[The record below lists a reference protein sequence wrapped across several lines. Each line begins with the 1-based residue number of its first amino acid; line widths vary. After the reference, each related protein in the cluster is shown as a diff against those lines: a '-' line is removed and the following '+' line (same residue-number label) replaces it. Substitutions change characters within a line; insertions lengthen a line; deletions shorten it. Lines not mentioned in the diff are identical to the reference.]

1 MQKPKIQLDKRIAK
15 ICLYRGIT
23 LIIALAVVMAL
34 YLNRGFF
41 THIWEIIIAVLRPI
55 VIGGMLAY
63 LLAPIARRM
72 EAVFSKDGTG
82 KWARP
87 VSVALSY
94 LVLALFVLVPLAL
107 ILLALYKTFD
117 AVSVSG
123 IKEFFE
129 MFKGGVGDL
138 TDTLIEKLGA
148 FGISEDKL
156 KEAAAAFMGS
166 AKTAG
171 SGLLFG
177 IIFSVYF
184 LLDRGNIGEY
194 WLRAYNLIT
203 GGKHKVPASRFSRPQ
218 SFSAS
223 FCELPLTYRM
233 LPLRS
238 STLPEEGSEAAASD
252 LFAKSARGL
261 SAAGSFSGTARL
273 P

>member
-63 LLAPIARRM
+63 L
-72 EAVFSKDGTG
+72 
-82 KWARP
+82 
-87 VSVALSY
+87 
-94 LVLALFVLVPLAL
+94 LALFVLVPLAL